1 MGEEVRVS
9 CRAENILMIYIE
21 LMFCV
26 GRSVAVPGM
35 VAGLQHAQ
43 QRYGSNKVKVNCC
56 SWGDLLYR

>member
-1 MGEEVRVS
+1 MKVYVIDTLCLNTRYYVD
-9 CRAENILMIYIE
+9 NY
-21 LMFCV
+21 CV

-56 SWGDLLYR
+56 SWGDILYR